1 MPILHITKE
10 NFESEVKGSPVPVLL
25 DFFAT
30 WCGPCR
36 MLAPILDELAAE
48 NPGVRVCKVDVD
60 EQPELAREFGIMTV
74 PTLVVFRGGEAVQ
87 RVSGV
92 RPKAALLS
100 LIYGENN

>member
-10 NFESEVKGSPVPVLL
+10 NFESEVKASPVPVLL

-36 MLAPILDELAAE
+36 MVAPVLEEIAAE
-48 NPGVRVCKVDVD
+48 NPGIRVCKVDVD

-74 PTLVVFRGGEAVQ
+74 PTLVVMKNGEAVR
-87 RVSGV
+87 RVSGA
-92 RPKAALLS
+92 RPKAALLD
-100 LIYGENN
+100 LVYGE

>member
-74 PTLVVFRGGEAVQ
+74 PTLVVFRNGEAVH

-92 RPKAALLS
+92 RPKAALLA
-100 LIYGENN
+100 LLYGENN